1 MKFAT
6 FPLPLPSVTDQTS
19 LPWRYVRLAVG
30 LVFFGVGLAL
40 VIIGDF
46 GVPPWD
52 ILHQGLAEQTWLTIG
67 TAMILVGVVLV
78 IALIALKEPL
88 GIGTVANVLVIGL
101 VVDATIEIGGNPSS
115 AILRALCTF
124 LGPIVVALG
133 SGFYIG
139 ARLGPGP
146 RDGLMTALDRRGVA
160 IWKARTLIEG
170 AALACGLVLGGTIGW
185 GTVWFVVSI
194 GPAVQFFLR
203 RFDTQ
208 PNNET
213 G

>member
-1 MKFAT
+1 MT
-6 FPLPLPSVTDQTS
+6 TRTS
-19 LPWRYVRLAVG
+19 LPWRYLRLAVG

-40 VIIGDF
+40 VVIGDF
-46 GVPPWD
+46 GLPPWD
-52 ILHQGLAEQTWLTIG
+52 IFHQGLAEQTWLTIG
-67 TAMILVGVVLV
+67 TAMILVGVVLL
-78 IALIALKEPL
+78 IALVALKEPL
-88 GIGTVANVLVIGL
+88 GVGTLANVLVIGL
-101 VVDATIEIGGNPSS
+101 VVDATIEIGGNPSN

-124 LGPIVVALG
+124 LGPIVVAVG

-170 AALACGLVLGGTIGW
+170 AALACGLVMGGTIGW

-208 PNNET
+208 PNN
-213 G
+213 

>member
-1 MKFAT
+1 MT
-6 FPLPLPSVTDQTS
+6 TRTS
-19 LPWRYVRLAVG
+19 LPWRYLRLTVG

-40 VIIGDF
+40 VVIGDF
-46 GVPPWD
+46 GLPPWD
-52 ILHQGLAEQTWLTIG
+52 IFHQGLAEQTWLTIG
-67 TAMILVGVVLV
+67 TAMILVGVVLL
-78 IALIALKEPL
+78 IALVALKEPL
-88 GIGTVANVLVIGL
+88 GVGTLANVLVIGL
-101 VVDATIEIGGNPSS
+101 VVDATIEIGGNPSN

-124 LGPIVVALG
+124 LGPIVVAVG

-170 AALACGLVLGGTIGW
+170 AALACGLVMGGTIGW

-213 G
+213 S

>member
-1 MKFAT
+1 
-6 FPLPLPSVTDQTS
+6 VTDQTS